1 VVTSLIDVSNTGVD
15 LGAIKILRL
24 LRTLRPLRLLHHNKS
39 MKLIV
44 TTLLESLTGILNMI
58 LVLFLVWLMFAILG
72 VSLMKGKMNYCNFSS
87 SGPNYDIYTY
97 HQQLVLLNLI
107 NHQYLIKWNLF
118 IWYDSASWLE
128 EHGKQI
134 IWTLKTFSK
143 ECWHCLSTQLSKDG
157 QFILGISSMPLQMGL
172 SMEEAHFFQ
181 YSLWFSS

>member
-1 VVTSLIDVSNTGVD
+1 MESLIKIISQGLILDEGSYLRDSWSQLDFFVVVTSLIDVSNTGVD

-87 SGPNYDIYTY
+87 TGPNYDIYTY
-97 HQQLVLLNLI
+97 HQQLV
-107 NHQYLIKWNLF
+107 
-118 IWYDSASWLE
+118 
-128 EHGKQI
+128 
-134 IWTLKTFSK
+134 
-143 ECWHCLSTQLSKDG
+143 
-157 QFILGISSMPLQMGL
+157 
-172 SMEEAHFFQ
+172 
-181 YSLWFSS
+181 

>member
-1 VVTSLIDVSNTGVD
+1 MESLIKIISQGLILDEGSYLRDSWSQLDFIVVVTSLIDVSNIGVD

-87 SGPNYDIYTY
+87 TGPNYDIYTY
-97 HQQLVLLNLI
+97 HQQLV
-107 NHQYLIKWNLF
+107 
-118 IWYDSASWLE
+118 
-128 EHGKQI
+128 
-134 IWTLKTFSK
+134 
-143 ECWHCLSTQLSKDG
+143 
-157 QFILGISSMPLQMGL
+157 
-172 SMEEAHFFQ
+172 
-181 YSLWFSS
+181 

>member
-1 VVTSLIDVSNTGVD
+1 MESLIKIISQGLILDEGSYLRDSWSQLDFFVVVTSLIDVSNTGVD

-87 SGPNYDIYTY
+87 TGPNYDIYTY
-97 HQQLVLLNLI
+97 HQQLVLLLI
-107 NHQYLIKWNLF
+107 NKSNN
-118 IWYDSASWLE
+118 
-128 EHGKQI
+128 
-134 IWTLKTFSK
+134 
-143 ECWHCLSTQLSKDG
+143 
-157 QFILGISSMPLQMGL
+157 
-172 SMEEAHFFQ
+172 
-181 YSLWFSS
+181 

>member
-1 VVTSLIDVSNTGVD
+1 MESLIKIISQGLILDEGSYLRDSWSQLDFFVVVTSLIDVSNIGVD

-87 SGPNYDIYTY
+87 TGPNYDIYTY
-97 HQQLVLLNLI
+97 HQQLV
-107 NHQYLIKWNLF
+107 
-118 IWYDSASWLE
+118 
-128 EHGKQI
+128 
-134 IWTLKTFSK
+134 
-143 ECWHCLSTQLSKDG
+143 
-157 QFILGISSMPLQMGL
+157 
-172 SMEEAHFFQ
+172 
-181 YSLWFSS
+181 